1 MSSASSGS
9 RAPRITALE
18 GFVDGPPE
26 ASTQAAGPSPN
37 ATASVMSAPSPV
49 GEVSPS

>member
-9 RAPRITALE
+9 RAPTITPCP
-18 GFVDGPPE
+18 GWVDGPPE

-37 ATASVMSAPSPV
+37 ATASGMSAPSPV
-49 GEVSPS
+49 GDVSPS